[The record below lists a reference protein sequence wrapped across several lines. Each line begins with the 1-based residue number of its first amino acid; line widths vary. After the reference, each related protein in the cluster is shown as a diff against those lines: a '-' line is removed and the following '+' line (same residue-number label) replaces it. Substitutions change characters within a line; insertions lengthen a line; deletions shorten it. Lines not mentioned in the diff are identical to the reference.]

1 MRRKRLK
8 QAIAN
13 LNRIVEI
20 IPVTLNDEIRQS
32 IQIMLREHSADAV
45 KGLIRLS
52 FSDSLYYT
60 YDFSE
65 INSYIDLLNYSKQIT
80 RNKR

>member
-8 QAIAN
+8 QTIAN

-32 IQIMLREHSADAV
+32 IQVMLRKHSADVA
-45 KGLIRLS
+45 KRLIRCS
-52 FSDSLYYT
+52 FSNSSYYT

-65 INSYIDLLNYSKQIT
+65 IDNYIDLLNYSKQIT
-80 RNKR
+80 RNKK